1 MKKINNTPD
10 PTQTTLKH
18 SMFPLVSRKAM
29 HEHGPNVLMSG
40 DGLYVTDQYGKTFL
54 DMMSMTTRAGSLG
67 YGNKEVAQ
75 AMYDQALMMHYS
87 GAGMNYNNPA
97 AQLAKKLS
105 ELTPGRLNKVAFTSG
120 GSESTETAIKIAKHY
135 QIQSGKKP
143 AAYKVISRWSAYH
156 GASMGALSCTDWL
169 SVRDDPAVRVPGHS
183 FVANPMCYR
192 NPYGLDEETYTNIC
206 IDHLERQIQLEDP
219 ALVAAFIGEPFQQ
232 ANGVQIPMPHYW
244 KRVREICDKYE
255 IIMIVDEVITGF
267 GRTGTW
273 FASEQIDVEPDI
285 LNMAKSMAGG
295 YAPIGAVITN
305 DEIAEAIDL
314 FRHVHTYSGHAVCCA
329 TALKVIEIK
338 EREGLIEHSTKLAKN
353 WQSEMQEK
361 FGDHPAVGE
370 IRGRGFWQ
378 AIDFT
383 SNKNTHATPELQMV
397 IDIAERSRDLG
408 VIVGPIGTAIEIAP
422 ALTANPEQLS
432 KCVRVLGQAISEIA
446 KNYNLE

>member
-1 MKKINNTPD
+1 
-10 PTQTTLKH
+10 
-18 SMFPLVSRKAM
+18 
-29 HEHGPNVLMSG
+29 
-40 DGLYVTDQYGKTFL
+40 
-54 DMMSMTTRAGSLG
+54 
-67 YGNKEVAQ
+67 
-75 AMYDQALMMHYS
+75 
-87 GAGMNYNNPA
+87 
-97 AQLAKKLS
+97 
-105 ELTPGRLNKVAFTSG
+105 
-120 GSESTETAIKIAKHY
+120 
-135 QIQSGKKP
+135 
-143 AAYKVISRWSAYH
+143 
-156 GASMGALSCTDWL
+156 
-169 SVRDDPAVRVPGHS
+169 
-183 FVANPMCYR
+183 MCYR

-338 EREGLIEHSTKLAKN
+338 EREGLI
-353 WQSEMQEK
+353 
-361 FGDHPAVGE
+361 
-370 IRGRGFWQ
+370 
-378 AIDFT
+378 
-383 SNKNTHATPELQMV
+383 
-397 IDIAERSRDLG
+397 
-408 VIVGPIGTAIEIAP
+408 
-422 ALTANPEQLS
+422 
-432 KCVRVLGQAISEIA
+432 
-446 KNYNLE
+446 